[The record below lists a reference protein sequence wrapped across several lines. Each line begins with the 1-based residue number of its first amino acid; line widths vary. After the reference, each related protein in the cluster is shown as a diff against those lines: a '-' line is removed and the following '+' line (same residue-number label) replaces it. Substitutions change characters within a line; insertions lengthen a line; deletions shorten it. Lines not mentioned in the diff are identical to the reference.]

1 MKYSLQFC
9 AGKKIINQK
18 IMFSSKLFPAL
29 ILGTTMFLGLITLSF
44 LNDQMF
50 INELLIIG
58 FILGCLVFMR
68 LGTTKN

>member
-1 MKYSLQFC
+1 
-9 AGKKIINQK
+9 
-18 IMFSSKLFPAL
+18 MFSSKLFPAL

>member
-1 MKYSLQFC
+1 
-9 AGKKIINQK
+9 
-18 IMFSSKLFPAL
+18 MFSSKLFPAL

-44 LNDQMF
+44 LNGQMF

-68 LGTTKN
+68 LGTTRK